1 MDKELL
7 AGRAL
12 KETILI
18 KRHIEILNLVH
29 KEGPIGIMKISEI
42 LKIPS
47 HKVRYSLRILE
58 KEGLIAASIG
68 GATVTDK
75 VPEELKN
82 IDTELDEV
90 IEIIKDIKTKI
101 KLR

>member
-1 MDKELL
+1 MDDGLVE
-7 AGRAL
+7 RAL

-42 LKIPS
+42 LKVPT

-58 KEGLIAASIG
+58 KEGLIAASID
-68 GATVTDK
+68 GATVTYK

-82 IDTELDEV
+82 LDKELDNL
-90 IEIIKDIKTKI
+90 IEIIKEIKI
-101 KLR
+101 KAKSY